1 MIDLLEAEPDQ
12 TDVPARSSRRRL
24 VWLTALVLILAI
36 ACAGIWAWNATISR
50 PVAAALSGEENVTM
64 SVHRKGYVSAD
75 AIVIDLRQVSGTASM
90 ADVDRNFFKTAEALK
105 DRRFETVVL
114 AYRGTPKWL
123 FDGAAFQTIGRE
135 RAFQNPVYVM
145 RTMQRDV
152 KNLDGTPAFPPLYGG
167 WLGVLG
173 QELEQHKSFHDG
185 WWLGDAMSAIDGAAQ

>member
-1 MIDLLEAEPDQ
+1 MTDLLAAEPNPTDDQ
-12 TDVPARSSRRRL
+12 PRASRSRL
-24 VWLTALVLILAI
+24 IWLVALGLIVAV
-36 ACAGIWAWNATISR
+36 AGGGIWAWNATISR
-50 PVAAALSGEENVTM
+50 PVATALAGEEAVTM
-64 SVHRKGYVSAD
+64 SVYRKGYVSAD
-75 AIVIDLRQVSGTASM
+75 AIVVDLREVSGTASM

-152 KNLDGTPAFPPLYGG
+152 KNLDGTPAFPPVYGG

-185 WWLGDAMSAIDGAAQ
+185 WWLGDAMSAIDGAAK